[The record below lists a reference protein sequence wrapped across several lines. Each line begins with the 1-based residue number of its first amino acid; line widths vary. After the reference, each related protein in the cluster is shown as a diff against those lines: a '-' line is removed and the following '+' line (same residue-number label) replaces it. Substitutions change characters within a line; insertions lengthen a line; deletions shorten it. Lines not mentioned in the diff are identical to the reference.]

1 MSRARKAF
9 PWVKQ
14 QRLRWLGIV
23 ANLIIV
29 FLLISTGRAEIPE
42 TVNGIYMPPQ
52 SCKRTLNEAI
62 HYAELAHL
70 NAVVLHVKDSRGWI
84 YWQSE
89 HPVAREIGAIHCRAS
104 LEGAVKR
111 LNHEGIWTIAK
122 IDIFQ
127 DSLLAK
133 RRPDLGVL
141 DTHTGGLWANKR
153 GLHWVNPY
161 DRRVW
166 DYNIAL
172 CKELVAIGFD
182 EIQFDY
188 TRFPSDGNLTRIRYP
203 LVLGGLTRAQCIGEF
218 LKAVYA
224 ELHPLGVIISI
235 DVFGLTAWK
244 TEDFG
249 VGQVLEEI
257 APHVDVI
264 CPMLYPSHFPAGFLG
279 WKKPGQY
286 PHRIMESSMGQIKKR
301 TDKEIRPW
309 IQGFWYTTKEII
321 AQLDGVLSAGT
332 SSWTVWN
339 PSGKYS
345 VTYRALA
352 ERMNTTFSEPKLY
365 PSLAELHANND
376 RVIRGNSRTIHFTDY
391 REGYTILSLEESK
404 DGHRSAYSTPVA
416 VIDTL
421 DEAIMDRILLR
432 RNISFRRMTNR
443 ATKRAQIAD
452 LICKDLNIDPHRVR
466 PVPVYID
473 WRKDC
478 RFTLSLPQKRHD
490 HYGTMIVLASKQ

>member
-1 MSRARKAF
+1 MSIAEIKS

-14 QRLRWLGIV
+14 QRLRWLIIA
-23 ANLIIV
+23 ANLIMIF
-29 FLLISTGRAEIPE
+29 FLIHPSMADIPE
-42 TVNGIYMPPQ
+42 TVNGVYLPPQ
-52 SCKRTLNEAI
+52 SCERTISEAI
-62 HYAELAHL
+62 YYAELAHL
-70 NAVVLHVKDSRGWI
+70 NAVVLHVKDPRGWI
-84 YWQSE
+84 YWQSK
-89 HPVAREIGAIHCRAS
+89 HPIAREIGATHCRYS
-104 LEGAVKR
+104 VEGAVKR
-111 LNHEGIWTIAK
+111 LNAEGIWTIAK
-122 IDIFQ
+122 IDIFE

-133 RRPDLGVL
+133 KYPEVGVL
-141 DTHTGGLWANKR
+141 DTHTGGLWADKK

-172 CKELVAIGFD
+172 CKELVAMGFD

-203 LVLGGLTRAQCIGEF
+203 FVLNGLTRARCIGEF
-218 LKAVYA
+218 LKAAYA
-224 ELHPLGVIISI
+224 ELNPLGVIISI

-264 CPMLYPSHFPAGFLG
+264 CPMLYPSHFPPGFLG
-279 WKKPGQY
+279 WKNPGQY
-286 PHRIMESSMGQIKKR
+286 PRRIMELSMKHLKKR
-301 TDKEIRPW
+301 TSKKVRPW
-309 IQGFWYTTKEII
+309 IQGFWYTTEEII
-321 AQLDGVLSAGT
+321 AQLDGVLSTGT
-332 SSWTVWN
+332 FGWTVWN
-339 PSGKYS
+339 PSGNYA

-352 ERMNTTFSEPKLY
+352 ERMNTTFPEPKYY
-365 PSLAELHANND
+365 PSLAELQNNND
-376 RVIRGNSRTIHFTDY
+376 RVIRGNSRTIHFTNY

-404 DGHRSAYSTPVA
+404 DGHKSAYSTPVA

-421 DEAIMDRILLR
+421 DEAIMDRILLH
-432 RNISFRRMTNR
+432 RNIAFRRMTNK
-443 ATKRAQIAD
+443 ATKKALIGD
-452 LICKDLNIDPHRVR
+452 LLCKDLNIDPRRIR

-478 RFTLSLPQKRHD
+478 RFTLSLPQERHD
-490 HYGTMIVLASKQ
+490 HYDTMIALASK